1 MIGTVWKRFFLTLGI
16 FLLIGIQGYAKDLQ
30 RKEYTELEF
39 DEELTWSEPKV
50 HNFRLQNGINFYIVE
65 DHELPLVNVQV
76 MVRSGEFLVPEG
88 KQGLAEITAEVMRS
102 GGSEKYP
109 AESLNRLLANK
120 AANINMS
127 FGFSSGSAS
136 MDILKED
143 FEELLPVFVDL
154 LHKPKFPSE
163 KIDLAKQKLM
173 TDISRR
179 NDQQAEIAFRIFKKM
194 IYGQDHVYARVPE
207 YSTVKSI
214 SRSDLQSFHEK
225 AYQGANMLVGI
236 IGDIDPDK
244 IKSLLKKELS
254 VFAKGNEQEIKVP
267 AVNYKYKKGLN
278 LVDKPD
284 VNQSFILMGHIGGK
298 RQNPDYAK
306 LQVLNKI
313 LSGGFSGRLFEK
325 VRTEMGLAYSVFG
338 EYGCN
343 YFYPGMF
350 FVGLKTKTS
359 ATAKAIKVVEKE
371 LSRVQ
376 KGVSKQE
383 LEQAKDQFFN
393 SLVFRYDEPSEFLA
407 RRMYYVYR
415 KMPKD
420 SFEDLVQQIREVT
433 ASDIEEIARKYLH
446 PEKLKVLVVGKKQE
460 LVGQLE
466 DLGKLREIDLSKGQ
480 SW

>member
-1 MIGTVWKRFFLTLGI
+1 MIGAVWKRFFLTLGI
-16 FLLIGIQGYAKDLQ
+16 FLLIGMQGYAKDLQ
-30 RKEYTELEF
+30 RKEYTELDF

-50 HNFRLQNGINFYIVE
+50 HNFRLENGIHFYIVE

-88 KQGLAEITAEVMRS
+88 KQGLAEMTAEVMRS

-207 YSTVKSI
+207 YSTVKGI

-244 IKSLLKKELS
+244 IKSLLKKEFS

-313 LSGGFSGRLFEK
+313 LSGGFSGRLFE
-325 VRTEMGLAYSVFG
+325 
-338 EYGCN
+338 
-343 YFYPGMF
+343 
-350 FVGLKTKTS
+350 
-359 ATAKAIKVVEKE
+359 
-371 LSRVQ
+371 
-376 KGVSKQE
+376 
-383 LEQAKDQFFN
+383 
-393 SLVFRYDEPSEFLA
+393 
-407 RRMYYVYR
+407 
-415 KMPKD
+415 
-420 SFEDLVQQIREVT
+420 
-433 ASDIEEIARKYLH
+433 
-446 PEKLKVLVVGKKQE
+446 
-460 LVGQLE
+460 
-466 DLGKLREIDLSKGQ
+466 
-480 SW
+480 